1 MGLDK
6 IKKMAYGFCFIE
18 YFNRAEAEN
27 AMQFL
32 NGTSLDDHIIL
43 TDWDLGLREGRQY
56 GHGQSGGQLRD
67 EFHEDFNDDR
77 EGFGK
82 QAQVPGR
89 RGIHSKTLC

>member
-6 IKKMAYGFCFIE
+6 IKKMAYGFIFIE

-43 TDWDLGLREGRQY
+43 TDWDLGL
-56 GHGQSGGQLRD
+56 GQTIWPWS
-67 EFHEDFNDDR
+67 
-77 EGFGK
+77 
-82 QAQVPGR
+82 
-89 RGIHSKTLC
+89 I

>member
-43 TDWDLGLREGRQY
+43 TDWDLGLERADNMAMVNLGPV
-56 GHGQSGGQLRD
+56 RD